1 MKVSIDSE
9 CLKLLKIFSISTH
22 VLVIIGVML
31 NCLPLNTV
39 NIAAY
44 TPIAM
49 ESNVLCCLG

>member
-9 CLKLLKIFSISTH
+9 CLKLLKLFSISTH
-22 VLVIIGVML
+22 VVVIIGVML
-31 NCLPLNTV
+31 YCLPLNTV

-49 ESNVLCCLG
+49 ESNVLCYLG